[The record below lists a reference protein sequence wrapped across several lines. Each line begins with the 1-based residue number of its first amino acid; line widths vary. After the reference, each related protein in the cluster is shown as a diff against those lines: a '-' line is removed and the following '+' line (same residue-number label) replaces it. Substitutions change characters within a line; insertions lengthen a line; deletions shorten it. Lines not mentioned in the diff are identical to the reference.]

1 MGGGWIEEQD
11 GEVGS
16 SVIREGGAFR
26 EGLGSSLG
34 QVNLYQPSSFFN
46 GGGGDDDGDVLVQL
60 WEAGLIDF

>member
-1 MGGGWIEEQD
+1 MGGGWIEERD

-16 SVIREGGAFR
+16 SVMGEDRAFR

-34 QVNLYQPSSFFN
+34 RVNLYQPSSFFN